1 MGRQEVLGGVR
12 SHQEVS
18 RGVRRCREE
27 SGVVRSCQK
36 VSGVCKITCLYE
48 ESNIMVFVA
57 KASLHSPYKEV
68 SNFLFLLPG
77 EFLQLSPLTN
87 PFCAL
92 LYKFVYHL
100 MTQTIIEL

>member
-1 MGRQEVLGGVR
+1 MSGVVRSCQEVSGVVMGRQEVLGGVR

-57 KASLHSPYKEV
+57 KAYSPNKEV
-68 SNFLFLLPG
+68 SNFLLL
-77 EFLQLSPLTN
+77 
-87 PFCAL
+87 L
-92 LYKFVYHL
+92 LL
-100 MTQTIIEL
+100 LC